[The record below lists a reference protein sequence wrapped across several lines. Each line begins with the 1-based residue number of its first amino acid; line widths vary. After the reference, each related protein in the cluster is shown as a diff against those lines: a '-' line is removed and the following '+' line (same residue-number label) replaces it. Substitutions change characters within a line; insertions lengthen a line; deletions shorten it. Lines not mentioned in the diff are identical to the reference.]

1 MFPLQNI
8 SPTSSSAPMSD
19 QTLGNLGKA
28 LLSAATSGPIVTRD
42 NGHSANPQTAVDFST
57 IRADENSVAIAAMNL
72 SSSTGGVTATVGPIN
87 NHTYH
92 IISNDLAAAPPAFT
106 SSVFKA
112 PTPSP
117 PELCADVNDDID
129 ALPESQRETFNTAMR
144 LYDAGSITE
153 AIKFLTNSEYRE
165 QALAQ
170 RILGHCEIARDYR
183 PTAFGCFKRSA
194 EKGDSKA
201 QFYVGWCFSHRFGT
215 KLDNRSAFIW
225 YTKSVR
231 QGNPQAIEALCN
243 VQWIEHIYDVI
254 ADDTVSYLT
263 FVLLR
268 TVFESRASDDLIN
281 NVKESAS
288 GGDIRAQNLL
298 MWLNI
303 LGVS

>member
-1 MFPLQNI
+1 MFHRH
-8 SPTSSSAPMSD
+8 PTSSSTAMSD
-19 QTLGNLGKA
+19 QTIGDVGNA
-28 LLSAATSGPIVTRD
+28 LLSAATSGPIATGD
-42 NGHSANPQTAVDFST
+42 HGNSANPQTTVGFST

-72 SSSTGGVTATVGPIN
+72 SSGAGSVTANVGPVN
-87 NHTYH
+87 HYVNHTYH
-92 IISNDLAAAPPAFT
+92 ITSNDLAAAPPAFT
-106 SSVFKA
+106 SSVFKE

-117 PELCADVNDDID
+117 PELCADVNDEID
-129 ALPESQRETFNTAMR
+129 ALPESQRETFMIAMS
-144 LYDAGSITE
+144 LYDAGSIPE
-153 AIKFLTNSEYRE
+153 AINFLTNTGYRE

-170 RILGHCEIARDYR
+170 RILGHYEIARDYK

-194 EKGDSKA
+194 EMGDSKA
-201 QFYVGWCFSHRFGT
+201 QFYVGWCLSHRFGT
-215 KLDNRSAFIW
+215 KLDNRSAFKW

-243 VQWIEHIYDVI
+243 VQWIEHIYDTI
-254 ADDTVSYLT
+254 ADHTVSYLT
-263 FVLLR
+263 FALLR

-303 LGVS
+303 L